1 MSLRSQ
7 AHAKKPPTFASAY
20 GRQVGGLYTVFYLF
34 SLKERISIKSKKA
47 VRDITGRV
55 M

>member
-7 AHAKKPPTFASAY
+7 AHAKKPPDAK
-20 GRQVGGLYTVFYLF
+20 VGGLYTVFYLF
-34 SLKERISIKSKKA
+34 SLKERRIIKSKKA